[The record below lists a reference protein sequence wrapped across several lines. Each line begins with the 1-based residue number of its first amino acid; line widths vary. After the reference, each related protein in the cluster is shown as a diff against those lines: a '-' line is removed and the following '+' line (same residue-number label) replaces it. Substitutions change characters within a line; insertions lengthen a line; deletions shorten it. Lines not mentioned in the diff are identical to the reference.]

1 MIGCWICIIG
11 FVVCIPLSGLH
22 SWMVRVRC
30 GVWIQIWIDGCTN
43 LRNLVII
50 VRFSSYVRLC
60 VSRMCCLSTHLIVF
74 LLGVVHV

>member
-1 MIGCWICIIG
+1 MLDLYNWVCGLYT
-11 FVVCIPLSGLH
+11 FVGVAFLDGKGEV
-22 SWMVRVRC
+22 WC
-30 GVWIQIWIDGCTN
+30 GVWIHIWIDGCTN